1 MIGDKIKILFTIP
14 NFDSAGSGKHM
25 IDLIKELDNELF
37 APAICCEHT
46 RGDFFK
52 YVEQL
57 GYPLYIRTTAPRRNN
72 YFREMK
78 MMFQNSRF
86 FALEKFDIIHSFDWK
101 SDWFEPLS
109 ARFAGI
115 PWVYTKKSMTWN
127 KHWTIR
133 DKLASYTFILNPEMT
148 DLFPL
153 SMKTTKCVGLGPNIT
168 EIERKKSLLSRSELK
183 EYFGV
188 ENKFVFL
195 TIANLVPIKN
205 IELLVNAFAKI
216 DHPEKYHLFIVGDD
230 STEYG
235 TFIRNLIKRL
245 GYEKH
250 ITLTGKTMNVEK
262 YLRIADL
269 YVQPSLS
276 EASGVACM
284 EACAFGIPSIGS
296 DVPGLRFV
304 LGNGE
309 LLFDPH
315 SEESFLKLLRVVS
328 NKTKSE
334 LDEIGSAL
342 RKRMYDFFH
351 LPNVAKE
358 HEIIYSFIIEKM
370 KNTR

>member
-1 MIGDKIKILFTIP
+1 MIGNKIKILFTIP

-25 IDLIKELDNELF
+25 IDLIKELDDDLF

-46 RGDFFK
+46 GGDFFK

-57 GYPLYIRTTAPRRNN
+57 GYPLYMRKTGPSRND
-72 YFREMK
+72 YFKGLRI
-78 MMFQNSRF
+78 MFQNVRF
-86 FALEKFDIIHSFDWK
+86 FAHEKIDIIHSFDWK

-109 ARFAGI
+109 ARLAGI

-148 DLFPL
+148 ELFPL
-153 SMKTTKCVGLGPNIT
+153 SEKSTKCVGLGPNVA
-168 EIERKKSLLSRSELK
+168 EIERKKRSLNRSELK

-188 ENKFVFL
+188 ESKFVFL

-205 IELLVNAFAKI
+205 IEFLVNTFAKI
-216 DHPEKYHLFIVGDD
+216 NQSEKYHLFIVGDD
-230 STEYG
+230 SNEYG
-235 TFIRNLIKRL
+235 TFIRDLIKRL
-245 GYEKH
+245 GFQNH
-250 ITLTGKTMNVEK
+250 ITLTGKTMEVEK
-262 YLRIADL
+262 YLSIADL
-269 YVQPSLS
+269 YIQPSLS

-304 LGNGE
+304 LGNRE

-315 SEESFLKLLRVVS
+315 SEESFLRLLKVIS

-351 LPNVAKE
+351 LPNVARE
-358 HEIIYSFIIEKM
+358 HEAVYRYIAKRR
-370 KNTR
+370 K